1 MSELTGDNR
10 FEVVQN
16 DFETGEE
23 ITMCEVLDRVEERG
37 VKRGIEQGI
46 EQGKKQGEAL
56 YMRRIVEQ
64 YAQKHEIS
72 TLEACEIIGI
82 PFSEYQSA
90 CKLI

>member
-1 MSELTGDNR
+1 
-10 FEVVQN
+10 
-16 DFETGEE
+16 
-23 ITMCEVLDRVEERG
+23 MCEVLDRVEERG
-37 VKRGIEQGI
+37 VKRGIEQGIEQGRKQGIEQGIEQGRKQGI

-90 CKLI
+90 CKMI

>member
-1 MSELTGDNR
+1 MSDLTGENR

-37 VKRGIEQGI
+37 VKR
-46 EQGKKQGEAL
+46 GEAL

-82 PFSEYQSA
+82 PFSEYQNA